1 MANINESIEQLT
13 VSLQELTTHSYN
25 HVQHAKPLGTE
36 QVSVQDLRVSEEVEL
51 FVETTRAYA
60 DKTRNVSVGSY

>member
-13 VSLQELTTHSYN
+13 VSLQELATQSYTDA
-25 HVQHAKPLGTE
+25 QHGKLLSTE

-60 DKTRNVSVGSY
+60 DKTRNVSVGTY